1 MGVLSGKD
9 IFNSKWITAVIT
21 DSSSRLFFVPI
32 KKTLGDYFVTELE
45 GQEYV
50 FKLDGSRLKTW
61 RSTAAKSFRVLFYDT
76 SHYAPIHAANN
87 KELEMILQ
95 KNSLKKVDYKLFNV
109 FKLLGHREKKD
120 FTVHK
125 LQELVD
131 ELTEEEN
138 EYAESVQ
145 NMKAYLDNLKVTEI
159 VTPLRNIS
167 EFIEDDLIT
176 TDPKFLGTVIS
187 SYQRTDTEH
196 KKITNSPVN
205 AKIAWM
211 KIIGIIAMIVAIVA
225 VGYIVWSSG
234 MLNNIVPTFT
244 TPGNSS
250 DELMKK
256 YPTPE
261 ALKAAVDRGEVDYN
275 KLPPDMK
282 RLVDNVKLP
291 TVTPTP

>member
-87 KELEMILQ
+87 KELERILQ
-95 KNSLKKVDYKLFNV
+95 LNSLKKVDYKLFNV
-109 FKLLGHREKKD
+109 FILLGHREKKD

>member
-9 IFNSKWITAVIT
+9 IFSSKWITAIIT
-21 DSSSRLFFVPI
+21 DSSSRVFFVPI
-32 KKTLGDYFVTELE
+32 KKTLGDYFVTDIE

-50 FKLDGSRLKTW
+50 FRLDGSRLKNW
-61 RSTAAKSFRVLFYDT
+61 KQTAARSFRVIFYDT
-76 SHYAPIHAANN
+76 THYMPIHAANN
-87 KELEMILQ
+87 KELERILQ
-95 KNSLKKVDYKLFNV
+95 VNSLKKVDYKLFNI

-125 LQELVD
+125 LDDLISELKQQED
-131 ELTEEEN
+131 EYSE
-138 EYAESVQ
+138 AVQ
-145 NMKAYLDNLKVTEI
+145 NMKAYLDNLSIQEI
-159 VTPLRNIS
+159 VTPLRNIA

-187 SYQRTDTEH
+187 SYQRTDIEH
-196 KKITNSPVN
+196 KKITNSPIT
-205 AKIAWM
+205 AKIAWL
-211 KIIGIIAMIVAIVA
+211 KIIGIIAMVIAVIA
-225 VGYIVWSSG
+225 VGYIVYSSG
-234 MLNNIVPTFT
+234 MLNNLVPSFT

-261 ALKAAVDRGEVDYN
+261 ALKAAVDRGEVDYD

-291 TVTPTP
+291 TATPTP

>member
-9 IFNSKWITAVIT
+9 IFNSKWITAIIT
-21 DSSSRLFFVPI
+21 DSSSRVFFIPV

-50 FKLDGSRLKTW
+50 FRLDGSRLKTW
-61 RSTAAKSFRVLFYDT
+61 RQTAARSFRVIFYDT
-76 SHYAPIHAANN
+76 THYMPIHTANN
-87 KELEMILQ
+87 VELERIL
-95 KNSLKKVDYKLFNV
+95 KLNSLKKVDYTLFKV

-125 LQELVD
+125 LQDMID
-131 ELTEEEN
+131 ELSEQQD
-138 EYAESVQ
+138 EYSEAVQ
-145 NMKAYLDNLKVTEI
+145 NMTAYLNNLNIQEV
-159 VTPLRNIS
+159 VTPLRNIA
-167 EFIEDDLIT
+167 EFIEEDLIT

-187 SYQRTDTEH
+187 SYQRTDVEH
-196 KKITNSPVN
+196 KKMTNSPTT

-211 KIIGIIAMIVAIVA
+211 KIIGIMAMIIAIVA
-225 VGYIVWSSG
+225 VGWIVWDSG

-282 RLVDNVKLP
+282 KTVDNVKLP